1 VLNFLSR
8 LKVKNNLMVIM
19 ICIVMI
25 GLALAG
31 WNIYYL
37 IQINNQ
43 TKEIRTNNEQ
53 ISRLEASRL
62 LFQQSVV
69 DLKNY
74 LLTNDKNLRVSY
86 SVSYAQISQDMDY
99 LLLQAGAGETQEDL
113 QYLQTA
119 LGAYNDAALKMF
131 KSWQVRDIEK
141 VAFIMPTADKNASAV
156 LSQFDTMVFA
166 GQVSLRAES
175 VQIDQ
180 QVQHTIIGNIVGML
194 LISIF
199 SVFAAIIL
207 NQIAE
212 PLLYLTNA
220 VVSFENNAYQDD
232 LLGEYVR
239 GENEMGQLARAI
251 QSMAGSIT
259 RSVEEKERFL
269 DAANRFVPTE
279 FLEFLDKSDI
289 TEMNLGDHI
298 SAEMA
303 IMFSDIRSFT
313 TMSEKMTP
321 QENFDFVNEY
331 LMLVSP
337 LIKEHH
343 GFVVKFLGDGMMAIF
358 PYGVDDAIL
367 AGIAKQKLLNIYN
380 AKRLANQQ
388 PPISVG
394 IGIHSG
400 GMMVGIVGEARRMQ
414 GDAFSDSIN
423 LTARVEGLTKFYGV
437 SLIVTEEAL
446 SQVADRLYY
455 RSRLLGKAQVKGKLL
470 PLTLYELFDGD
481 PPNLFSLKIEFLD
494 LFERGLGDYIAGDFS
509 KARQNFEAVL
519 QIHPEDKA
527 AAYYQQ
533 RSRDMA
539 KKGAPD
545 GWQGVEIMT
554 QK

>member
-1 VLNFLSR
+1 
-8 LKVKNNLMVIM
+8 MIIM
-19 ICIVMI
+19 ICIVMA

-31 WNIYYL
+31 WNIYHL

-43 TKEIRTNNEQ
+43 MKAIQNDNEQ
-53 ISRLEASRL
+53 LSKLEASRL
-62 LFQQSVV
+62 LFQQSEV

-86 SVSYAQISQDMDY
+86 SVSYAQVRQDMDY
-99 LLLQAGAGETQEDL
+99 LVMQTDSGEAKEDLLHLQAMIGAFHDV
-113 QYLQTA
+113 A
-119 LGAYNDAALKMF
+119 LEIIRY
-131 KSWQVRDIEK
+131 WQVRDLEK
-141 VAFIMPTADKNASAV
+141 VGLRIPTANEHASAV
-156 LSQFDTMVFA
+156 LAQFDTLIYA
-166 GQVSLRAES
+166 GEISLRAES
-175 VQIDQ
+175 VEIDQ
-180 QVQHTIIGNIVGML
+180 QIQRAVIGNIAGML
-194 LISIF
+194 LISSL
-199 SVFAAIIL
+199 SVFAAIIM

-232 LLGEYVR
+232 LLAEYVR

-251 QSMAGSIT
+251 QSMAGSIS
-259 RSVEEKERFL
+259 RSVKEKERFL
-269 DAANRFVPTE
+269 KAANRFVPTE
-279 FLEFLDKSDI
+279 FLEFLDKRDI

-337 LIKEHH
+337 LIKENH
-343 GFVVKFLGDGMMAIF
+343 GFIVKFLGDGMMAIF
-358 PYGVDDAIL
+358 PYGVDDAII
-367 AGIAKQKLLNIYN
+367 AGIAKQKLLNTYN

-388 PPISVG
+388 SPISVG

-400 GMMVGIVGEARRMQ
+400 GMMMGIVGEARRMQ

-423 LTARVEGLTKFYGV
+423 LTARIEGLTKFYGV

-446 SQVADRLYY
+446 SQAADRSRY
-455 RSRLLGKAQVKGKLL
+455 RERLLGKAQVKGKLL

-481 PPNLFSLKIEFLD
+481 PPDLFSIKLEYLD
-494 LFERGLGDYIAGDFS
+494 SFERGLSQYIAGDFS

-527 AAYYQQ
+527 AAFYQQ
-533 RSRDMA
+533 RSLEMA
-539 KKGAPD
+539 KMGAPD
-545 GWQGVEIMT
+545 DWQGIEIMT